1 MIVESGRIGTDWH
14 DLRLD
19 YFEPAGDDSIR
30 VGWGKKQEGS
40 GTPKAII
47 DGTSEAVLGQTI
59 NLNARRSTPPDG
71 SRLVACDILSAC
83 AFSASSIECS
93 P

>member
-1 MIVESGRIGTDWH
+1 
-14 DLRLD
+14 LRLD
-19 YFEPAGDDSIR
+19 YFEPTGDDSIR

-59 NLNARRSTPPDG
+59 NLNARQSTPPDG
-71 SRLVACDILSAC
+71 SQFVDFGILSAC
-83 AFSASSIECS
+83 AFSVSSIECS